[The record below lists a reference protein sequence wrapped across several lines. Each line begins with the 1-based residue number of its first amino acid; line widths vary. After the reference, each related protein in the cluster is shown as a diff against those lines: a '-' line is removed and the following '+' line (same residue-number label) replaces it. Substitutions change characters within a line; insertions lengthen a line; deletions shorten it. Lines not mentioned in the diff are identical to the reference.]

1 MSKKTAT
8 ITFHAAH
15 NYGSM
20 LQAYALQQSLL
31 NLGYDNEII
40 NLRTD
45 RQLKLYAAYYD
56 INNKNIK
63 SLARWIFTYPYRKSI
78 RVKYH
83 LFEDFLKHDLRTTQ
97 EYKTLEELKQAS
109 FSYDC
114 YISGGDQIWNT
125 SPEDFDWSYY
135 LPFVK
140 SGKRIS
146 YAVSMGPKASS
157 QVTNKDLVQKYLR
170 DYDHIS
176 VREEG
181 TAAVVRSLVD
191 VPVSQELDPALLLSG
206 DEWRKKFNNEP
217 IIEGDYIL
225 LYSPGYKKSV
235 YDMAAYISKKLKM
248 KVVVTLFSR
257 QDYAYHFKSQIA
269 TGPWEFLNLIQN
281 ARLVVSGSFHAL
293 VFATLFHTPFY
304 AVNGDKDNRM
314 VTFLKNMRLQ
324 ARTINV
330 SDCDDKLQR
339 VFDIDFSEADVFLSQ
354 KRRESLSFLIN
365 SIEK

>member
-8 ITFHAAH
+8 ITFHSAH

-20 LQAYALQQSLL
+20 LQAYALQQTLF

-45 RQLKLYAAYYD
+45 RQVNLYAAYYN
-56 INNKNIK
+56 IKNRNIK
-63 SLARWIFTYPYRKSI
+63 SIARWFFTYPYRKSI
-78 RVKYH
+78 REKYK
-83 LFEDFLKHDLRTTQ
+83 LFEDFLVNDLRTTR
-97 EYKTLEELKQAS
+97 EYKTLEELQKAS

-140 SGKRIS
+140 NGKRIS
-146 YAVSMGPKASS
+146 YAVSMGPKASE
-157 QVTNKDLVQKYLR
+157 QVKHREIVQKYLK
-170 DYDHIS
+170 DYNYIS

-181 TAAVVRSLVD
+181 TAEMVKSLVD
-191 VPVSQELDPALLLSG
+191 TPVSQELDPALLLSG
-206 DEWRKKFNNEP
+206 DEWRKRINNVP
-217 IIEGDYIL
+217 IIKGDYIL
-225 LYSPGYKKSV
+225 LYSPSYKKSV

-257 QDYAYHFKSQIA
+257 QDYVYHFKSQIA

-314 VTFLKNMRLQ
+314 VTFLKNMKLQ
-324 ARTINV
+324 ERTINLL
-330 SDCDDKLQR
+330 DCDDKLER
-339 VFDIDFSEADVFLSQ
+339 VFDIDFSDAEVFLSN
-354 KRRESLSFLIN
+354 KRKESLSYLIN
-365 SIEK
+365 SIEN